1 MKTKS
6 CLFILILA
14 VLLSGETE
22 NSREDIKMRLVNSY
36 DMRPSGLD
44 IDSKKHL
51 EALKSWL
58 KYHSEELGITKE
70 ELMCSTSVILREI
83 EPEIKKWPQRIA
95 ENSKGRSFLIMVY
108 ILCIEGDTTA
118 INTMKKLLHG
128 VNGNKLLTKFAAEA
142 LFQSS
147 APWYPV
153 AEYIADSGSGDLR
166 FLLYASYLKNYVLE
180 KNNTDEIKD
189 SVAQIVCRGMLKE
202 IEPTKL
208 IYADSL
214 LIKYISSNY
223 SYCKERAFILKK
235 RIESEEL
242 QNFISE
248 RKYLLGHYKHLKNS
262 VRNILKSPKLHSSPR
277 FRKYFNIAED
287 LDTVD
292 IHFDEND

>member
-6 CLFILILA
+6 CLFIFLLA

-83 EPEIKKWPQRIA
+83 EPDIKRWPQRIA

-147 APWYPV
+147 AAWYPV
-153 AEYIADSGSGDLR
+153 AEHIVDSGYSSLR
-166 FLLYASYLKNYVLE
+166 YLLYASYLKNYVLV

-189 SVAQIVCRGMLKE
+189 SVAQIVCRGMLNE
-202 IEPTKL
+202 VNSTVL
-208 IYADSL
+208 MYADSL
-214 LIKYISSNY
+214 LSVLFSEEY
-223 SYCKERAFILKK
+223 SYSKVRAFIIRK
-235 RIESEEL
+235 RNESKGTKE
-242 QNFISE
+242 FIA
-248 RKYLLGHYKHLKNS
+248 KNKAQEIRYNYNKNTI
-262 VRNILKSPKLHSSPR
+262 RNILKSPKLHSSPR

>member
-6 CLFILILA
+6 CLFIFILV

-83 EPEIKKWPQRIA
+83 EPEIKNWPQRIA

-128 VNGNKLLTKFAAEA
+128 VNGNKSFAKFAAEA

-147 APWYPV
+147 AAWYPV
-153 AEYIADSGSGDLR
+153 AEYIADSGSSSLR
-166 FLLYASYLKNYVLE
+166 YLLYASYLKRWVFY
-180 KNNTDEIKD
+180 KSRSDETKD

-202 IEPTKL
+202 IEPTHL
-208 IYADSL
+208 IDADTL
-214 LIKYISSNY
+214 LIQLYKEEYRFCIERL
-223 SYCKERAFILKK
+223 YCSF
-235 RIESEEL
+235 
-242 QNFISE
+242 
-248 RKYLLGHYKHLKNS
+248 
-262 VRNILKSPKLHSSPR
+262 
-277 FRKYFNIAED
+277 
-287 LDTVD
+287 
-292 IHFDEND
+292 